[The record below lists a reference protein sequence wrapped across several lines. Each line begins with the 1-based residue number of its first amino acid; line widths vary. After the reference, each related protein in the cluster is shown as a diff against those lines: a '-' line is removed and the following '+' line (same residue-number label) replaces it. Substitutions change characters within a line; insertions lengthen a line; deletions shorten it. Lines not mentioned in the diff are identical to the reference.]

1 MNLRQYIGF
10 LNELATENPE
20 ALDMPV
26 VTSIDDE
33 GNGFNDVNYKP
44 ALGEFAAG
52 EFDAESDSPNAVC
65 LN

>member
-33 GNGFNDVNYKP
+33 GNGFNDVNY
-44 ALGEFAAG
+44 
-52 EFDAESDSPNAVC
+52 NQH
-65 LN
+65 